1 MKEPELK
8 KPKQEEP
15 TKKVR
20 TASAFSALMSDS
32 EEEEVVEEIEVK
44 APPAKPLL
52 TGYVSAL
59 LSTPNK
65 PEERIFSWP
74 KKLVV
79 KDPNRKFMWADCD
92 SDSGGSEDDDEDE
105 E

>member
-1 MKEPELK
+1 MKEPEIK
-8 KPKQEEP
+8 KPKQEET
-15 TKKVR
+15 TKKDR

-32 EEEEVVEEIEVK
+32 DSEVEEEVVEVK
-44 APPAKPLL
+44 APAKPLL
-52 TGYVSAL
+52 TGYASAL
-59 LSTPNK
+59 LSTPLK

-92 SDSGGSEDDDEDE
+92 SDSGGSEDEDEDE